1 MTKKQKKWLL
11 LSTGAIALAGTI
23 IISYKAGKNVGGAV
37 KNQIAELKRRIQ
49 ELEVENKMLVKDRD
63 KLSNR
68 VQSITYQLGSKVAQ
82 YENKS
87 YS

>member
-1 MTKKQKKWLL
+1 MTKKQKKGWLRGVL
-11 LSTGAIALAGTI
+11 IVLGTGGAIVIACAARKSREAEKLIAG
-23 IISYKAGKNVGGAV
+23 
-37 KNQIAELKRRIQ
+37 LKKRIQ

>member
-1 MTKKQKKWLL
+1 MTKKQKKGWLRGGIIVL
-11 LSTGAIALAGTI
+11 LTGGVIVIACATRKSREAKKLIAG
-23 IISYKAGKNVGGAV
+23 
-37 KNQIAELKRRIQ
+37 LKKRIQ
-49 ELEVENKMLVKDRD
+49 ELEVENKMLVKDKD

>member
-1 MTKKQKKWLL
+1 MGATKK
-11 LSTGAIALAGTI
+11 S
-23 IISYKAGKNVGGAV
+23 GGAE
-37 KNQIAELKRRIQ
+37 NQIAGLEKRIQ